1 MAERRE
7 NRPAIRGGAEHPSP
21 FRQVTEGTEESV
33 MTCPVLPTAGLGR
46 LIQNAPPSPGHAAAP
61 RRGPVTK
68 TAPAP
73 DPTGE
78 GCPQAP
84 PQEPAGAVTGTL
96 TSPLRAEGE
105 GSSDPLLGFAE
116 SARAAHGALRNVL
129 LTPSR
134 VTDRDYT

>member
-1 MAERRE
+1 
-7 NRPAIRGGAEHPSP
+7 
-21 FRQVTEGTEESV
+21 
-33 MTCPVLPTAGLGR
+33 MTCTVLPTAGLDG
-46 LIQNAPPSPGHAAAP
+46 LIQNSPPNTGHASAP
-61 RRGPVTK
+61 HRGPVTK
-68 TAPAP
+68 TAHAP

-129 LTPSR
+129 LTRSR
-134 VTDRDYT
+134 VTDKDYT